1 MGFERWSGA
10 DIIADLDD
18 VLLPGTALLGGK
30 YSIRSFLC
38 SGGFG
43 NTYIAIDACGREVV
57 VKESFVP
64 DFNRRQQTQVLCRSD
79 GQRQNHA
86 RVVRS
91 LLDEGAALNRL
102 SHPNI
107 VRAHDTFQENGTAYL
122 VLDRIPGQDLQQ
134 IVEDAPQR
142 LTPEGIVQLA
152 RQLVSALV
160 QVHDKGLLHC
170 DIAPD
175 NICVTPDGVPVLI
188 DFGSARACL
197 RGVSQPYDGFTMV
210 KDGFSPPELYT
221 RNAAL
226 GPQADIYALGATLY
240 LAIRGQVPAEAQA
253 RRNARIDGLPD
264 PLPALAGTDPRYP
277 AGFLASID
285 RALSVRAAARYASAR
300 DWRAVL
306 GGVPGG
312 GKPVVL
318 LRTAGAAGPVVPT
331 RPQRSN
337 AGPSRPVCTPAS

>member
-1 MGFERWSGA
+1 MGYERWSGA
-10 DIIADLDD
+10 DVIADLDD

-43 NTYIAIDACGREVV
+43 NTYLARDPLGREVV
-57 VKESFVP
+57 LKESFVP
-64 DFNRRQQTQVLCRSD
+64 DFNRRHETQVLCRSD
-79 GQRQNHA
+79 AQRQNHA
-86 RVVRS
+86 GVVRS
-91 LLDEGAALNRL
+91 LLAEGAALARL

-134 IVEDAPQR
+134 IVEDAPHR
-142 LTPEGIVQLA
+142 LTPDCIMQLA

-188 DFGSARACL
+188 DFGSARTCL
-197 RGVSQPYDGFTMV
+197 RGVSQPYDGFTTV

-221 RNAAL
+221 PNAAL

-240 LAIRGQVPAEAQA
+240 LAIRGQLPVDAQT
-253 RRNARIDGLPD
+253 RRNARIDGLSD
-264 PLPALAGTDPRYP
+264 PLSALAGTDPRYP
-277 AGFLASID
+277 IGFLASID
-285 RALSVRAAARYASAR
+285 RALSVRAAARFASAR
-300 DWRAVL
+300 DWLAVL
-306 GGVPGG
+306 GGAQGL
-312 GKPVVL
+312 GKPVLL
-318 LRTAGAAGPVVPT
+318 LRTVGAAGPVVPT
-331 RPQRSN
+331 RPQRTT
-337 AGPSRPVCTPAS
+337 GGTSRPVCAPAS